1 MCAFKIKNTNN
12 KEMEEW
18 SLIEDEV
25 IYVMELEISYWFS
38 FYGD

>member
-12 KEMEEW
+12 KEMEES

-25 IYVMELEISYWFS
+25 IYVMELEN
-38 FYGD
+38 

>member
-12 KEMEEW
+12 NEMEEW

-25 IYVMELEISYWFS
+25 IYVMELEN
-38 FYGD
+38 

>member
-1 MCAFKIKNTNN
+1 MCALKIKNTNN

-25 IYVMELEISYWFS
+25 IYVMELEN
-38 FYGD
+38 

>member
-12 KEMEEW
+12 KEMEEC

-25 IYVMELEISYWFS
+25 IYVMELEN
-38 FYGD
+38 